1 MFLLSVDRLRDA
13 IPALLKL
20 PRSTVWLVVAGL
32 LLSVVA
38 LVSLVQL
45 PVVLYKAALVAL
57 AAVLGYWIDRGLFPY
72 ARPDGYLERDW
83 RLGTTEPEG
92 DADFPVVMAYRK
104 VFVAAMLRRAIVV
117 AAVVIGLA
125 LGL

>member
-1 MFLLSVDRLRDA
+1 MILLSVDRLREA
-13 IPALLKL
+13 VPALLKL
-20 PRSTVWLVVAGL
+20 PRATAWLVVAAL
-32 LLSVVA
+32 LLGVVA
-38 LVSLVQL
+38 LVSLAQL

-57 AAVLGYWIDRGLFPY
+57 AAVLGYWLDRSLFPY
-72 ARPDGYLERDW
+72 ARPDGYLARDW
-83 RLGTTEPEG
+83 RLGTLESEG
-92 DADFPVVMAYRK
+92 EADFPVVAAYRK